1 LRALSQTRGLERA
14 FNRRRLTLSGAAG
27 KLRALSTTPGP
38 DQGADGEVGDGVGQV
53 AAEDTSSALRGRATL
68 EEVAELAG
76 VSRATV
82 SRVINGKPRV
92 SRETRV
98 AVERAATRLGYVPNR
113 AARSLVTRRN
123 DSIGLVIPEPTAQFF
138 NDPFFPRL
146 VKGVTEGLAEP
157 GVQLVLFMPQ
167 SSAEEARLADYFSGG
182 HVDGVLIVSLHG
194 LDGLP
199 LGLKRHGIPLV
210 LCGRPMVSADLSYV
224 DADNEHGAMQAVA
237 HLVDQGRKVIATVAG
252 PQDMGAGV
260 DRLEGYR
267 RGLRAAGRELSS
279 DLEEV
284 ADFTFEGGQAAM
296 GALLERRPDVDAV
309 FVTSELMA
317 LGAMNALRAH
327 DRRVPDDVAVV
338 GFDDSPVGLTA
349 NPPLSTIRQP
359 TELMGLEMT
368 RLLLRMI
375 SSGDHR
381 PQHLILGTELI
392 VRASSVATTARR
404 RGSRSHSRA

>member
-1 LRALSQTRGLERA
+1 
-14 FNRRRLTLSGAAG
+14 
-27 KLRALSTTPGP
+27 
-38 DQGADGEVGDGVGQV
+38 VGQV
-53 AAEDTSSALRGRATL
+53 AAEDGSSAALRGRATL

-92 SRETRV
+92 SRETRT

-146 VKGVTEGLAEP
+146 VKGVTEGLLEP

-167 SSAEEARLADYFSGG
+167 SSREEARLADYLAGG

-199 LGLKRHGIPLV
+199 LGLKHHGIPVV
-210 LCGRPMVSADLSYV
+210 LCGRPLVAADLSYV

-237 HLVDQGRKVIATVAG
+237 HLVDQGRKAIATVAG
-252 PQDMGAGV
+252 PQDMSPGV

-267 RGLRAAGRELSS
+267 GGLRAAGRELSPE
-279 DLEEV
+279 LEEV
-284 ADFTFEGGQAAM
+284 GDFTFEGGQAAM
-296 GALLERRPDVDAV
+296 QALLERRPEVDAV

-317 LGAMNALRAH
+317 LGAMSVLRTRG
-327 DRRVPDDVAVV
+327 RRVPDDVAVV

-349 NPPLSTIRQP
+349 NPPLTTIRQP
-359 TELMGLEMT
+359 TELMGREMT

-392 VRASSVATTARR
+392 VRASSVAAPVRR
-404 RGSRSHSRA
+404 KGSRSHPQA

>member
-1 LRALSQTRGLERA
+1 MVEL
-14 FNRRRLTLSGAAG
+14 
-27 KLRALSTTPGP
+27 
-38 DQGADGEVGDGVGQV
+38 DG
-53 AAEDTSSALRGRATL
+53 SSPAQRNRATL

-92 SRETRV
+92 SHDTRV

-146 VKGVTEGLAEP
+146 VRGVTEGLAEP

-167 SSAEEARLADYFSGG
+167 SSKQEARLADYLAGG
-182 HVDGVLIVSLHG
+182 HVDGVLLVSLHG
-194 LDGLP
+194 FDGLP
-199 LGLKRHGIPLV
+199 LGLKRQGIPVV
-210 LCGRPMVSADLSYV
+210 LCGRPLAAADLSYV
-224 DADNEHGAMQAVA
+224 DADNEHGAVQAVT
-237 HLVDQGRKVIATVAG
+237 HLVEQGRQVIATVAG

-267 RGLRAAGRELSS
+267 RGLRAAGRPVDPE
-279 DLEEV
+279 LEEIG
-284 ADFTFEGGQAAM
+284 DFTFEGGQVGM
-296 GALLERRPDVDAV
+296 QALLERRPDIDAV

-317 LGAMNALRAH
+317 LGTMSALRARG
-327 DRRVPDDVAVV
+327 RRVPDDVAVV

-349 NPPLSTIRQP
+349 NPPLTTIRQP
-359 TELMGLEMT
+359 TELLGREMT
-368 RLLLRMI
+368 RLLLQMI
-375 SSGDHR
+375 STGDQR
-381 PQHLILGTELI
+381 SQRLILGTELI
-392 VRASSVATTARR
+392 VRASSIAVPARR
-404 RGSRSHSRA
+404 RVSRSHPPGSTLPAERRASPGNPRRRPS

>member
-1 LRALSQTRGLERA
+1 M
-14 FNRRRLTLSGAAG
+14 
-27 KLRALSTTPGP
+27 
-38 DQGADGEVGDGVGQV
+38 
-53 AAEDTSSALRGRATL
+53 AAEDTSSAFRGRATL

-167 SSAEEARLADYFSGG
+167 SSAEEARLADYLSGG

-237 HLVDQGRKVIATVAG
+237 HLVDQGRRVIATVAG

-392 VRASSVATTARR
+392 VRASSVATPARR

>member
-1 LRALSQTRGLERA
+1 MVEL
-14 FNRRRLTLSGAAG
+14 
-27 KLRALSTTPGP
+27 
-38 DQGADGEVGDGVGQV
+38 DG
-53 AAEDTSSALRGRATL
+53 SSPAQRNRATL

-92 SRETRV
+92 SHDTRV

-146 VKGVTEGLAEP
+146 VRGVTEGLAEP

-167 SSAEEARLADYFSGG
+167 SSKQEARLADYLAGG
-182 HVDGVLIVSLHG
+182 HVDGVLLVSLHG
-194 LDGLP
+194 FDGLP
-199 LGLKRHGIPLV
+199 LGLRRQGIPVV
-210 LCGRPMVSADLSYV
+210 LCGRPLAAADLSYV
-224 DADNEHGAMQAVA
+224 DADNEHGAVQAVT
-237 HLVDQGRKVIATVAG
+237 HLVEQGRQVIATVAG

-267 RGLRAAGRELSS
+267 RGLRAAGRPVDPE
-279 DLEEV
+279 LEEIG
-284 ADFTFEGGQAAM
+284 DFTFEGGQVGM
-296 GALLERRPDVDAV
+296 QALLERRPDIDAV

-317 LGAMNALRAH
+317 LGTMSALRARG
-327 DRRVPDDVAVV
+327 RRVPDDVAVV

-349 NPPLSTIRQP
+349 NPPLTTIRQP
-359 TELMGLEMT
+359 TELLGREMT
-368 RLLLRMI
+368 RLLLQMI
-375 SSGDHR
+375 STGDQR
-381 PQHLILGTELI
+381 PQHLVLGTELI
-392 VRASSVATTARR
+392 VRASSIAVPARR
-404 RGSRSHSRA
+404 RVSRSHPPGSTLPAERRSSPGNPRRRPS

>member
-1 LRALSQTRGLERA
+1 M
-14 FNRRRLTLSGAAG
+14 
-27 KLRALSTTPGP
+27 
-38 DQGADGEVGDGVGQV
+38 GQV
-53 AAEDTSSALRGRATL
+53 AADDGSSAFRGRATL

-92 SRETRV
+92 SRGTRV
-98 AVERAATRLGYVPNR
+98 AVERAAARLGYVPNR

-167 SSAEEARLADYFSGG
+167 SSGDEARLADYLSGG

-199 LGLKRHGIPLV
+199 LGLKRHGIPVV
-210 LCGRPMVSADLSYV
+210 LCGRPMVAADLSYV

-267 RGLRAAGRELSS
+267 QALRAAGREVSS
-279 DLEEV
+279 ELEEV
-284 ADFTFEGGQAAM
+284 ADFTFEGGQVAM
-296 GALLERRPDVDAV
+296 QTLLERRPEVDAV

-317 LGAMNALRAH
+317 LGAMSVLRTRG
-327 DRRVPDDVAVV
+327 RRVPEDVAVV
-338 GFDDSPVGLTA
+338 GFDDSPVGLAA
-349 NPPLSTIRQP
+349 NPPLSTIHQP

-392 VRASSVATTARR
+392 VRASSVTPPVRR
-404 RGSRSHSRA
+404 RGSRSHTRA

>member
-1 LRALSQTRGLERA
+1 
-14 FNRRRLTLSGAAG
+14 LTLSGAAG
-27 KLRALSTTPGP
+27 KLRALSTTPRP

-53 AAEDTSSALRGRATL
+53 AAEDGSSALRGRATL

-167 SSAEEARLADYFSGG
+167 SSAEEARLADYLSGG

-199 LGLKRHGIPLV
+199 LGLKRHGIPVV

-296 GALLERRPDVDAV
+296 RTLLERRPDVDAA

-338 GFDDSPVGLTA
+338 GFDDSAVGLTA

-392 VRASSVATTARR
+392 VRASSVATPARR

>member
-1 LRALSQTRGLERA
+1 
-14 FNRRRLTLSGAAG
+14 LTLGGVAG
-27 KLRALSTTPGP
+27 KLRALSTTPRP

-53 AAEDTSSALRGRATL
+53 AAEDGSPALRARATL

-167 SSAEEARLADYFSGG
+167 SSAEEARLADYLSGG

-199 LGLKRHGIPLV
+199 LGLKRHGIPVV

-267 RGLRAAGRELSS
+267 RGLRAADRELSS

-284 ADFTFEGGQAAM
+284 ADFTFEGGQTAM
-296 GALLERRPDVDAV
+296 RALLERRPDVDAV

-317 LGAMNALRAH
+317 LGAMNTLRAH

-392 VRASSVATTARR
+392 VRASSVATPARR
-404 RGSRSHSRA
+404 RGSRSHSRV

>member
-1 LRALSQTRGLERA
+1 MVEL
-14 FNRRRLTLSGAAG
+14 
-27 KLRALSTTPGP
+27 
-38 DQGADGEVGDGVGQV
+38 DG
-53 AAEDTSSALRGRATL
+53 SSPAQRNRATL

-92 SRETRV
+92 SHDTRV

-146 VKGVTEGLAEP
+146 VRGVTEGLAEP

-167 SSAEEARLADYFSGG
+167 SSKQEARLADYLAGG
-182 HVDGVLIVSLHG
+182 HVDGVLLVSLHG
-194 LDGLP
+194 FDGLP
-199 LGLKRHGIPLV
+199 LGLRRQGIPVV
-210 LCGRPMVSADLSYV
+210 LCGRPLAAADLSYV
-224 DADNEHGAMQAVA
+224 DADNEHGAVQAVT
-237 HLVDQGRKVIATVAG
+237 HLVEQGRQVIATVAG

-267 RGLRAAGRELSS
+267 RGLRAAGRPVDPE
-279 DLEEV
+279 LEEIG
-284 ADFTFEGGQAAM
+284 DFTFEGGQVGM
-296 GALLERRPDVDAV
+296 QALLERRPDIDAV

-317 LGAMNALRAH
+317 LGTMSALRARGH
-327 DRRVPDDVAVV
+327 RVPDDVAVV

-349 NPPLSTIRQP
+349 NPPLTTIRQP
-359 TELMGLEMT
+359 TELLGREMT
-368 RLLLRMI
+368 RLLLQMI
-375 SSGDHR
+375 STGDQR
-381 PQHLILGTELI
+381 SQRLILGTELI
-392 VRASSVATTARR
+392 VRASSIAVPARR
-404 RGSRSHSRA
+404 RVSRSHPPGSTLPAERRASPGNPRRRPS

>member
-1 LRALSQTRGLERA
+1 
-14 FNRRRLTLSGAAG
+14 LTLAPLVG
-27 KLRALSTTPGP
+27 KLRALSLSN
-38 DQGADGEVGDGVGQV
+38 DWGAGLRRWGWRVVTGNGSSV
-53 AAEDTSSALRGRATL
+53 APRDRATL

-98 AVERAATRLGYVPNR
+98 AVERAAARLGYVPNR

-146 VKGVTEGLAEP
+146 VRGVSEGLAEP

-167 SSAEEARLADYFSGG
+167 SSKDEARLADYLGGG
-182 HVDGVLIVSLHG
+182 HVDGVLLVSLHG
-194 LDGLP
+194 FDGLP
-199 LGLKRHGIPLV
+199 LGLKRQGIPVV
-210 LCGRPMVSADLSYV
+210 LCGRPLAAADVSYV

-237 HLVDQGRKVIATVAG
+237 HLVEQGRKVIATVAG
-252 PQDMGAGV
+252 PQDMAPGI

-267 RGLRAAGRELSS
+267 RGLRAAGRDTCPE
-279 DLEEV
+279 LEEV
-284 ADFTFEGGQAAM
+284 GDFTFEGGQVAM
-296 GALLERRPDVDAV
+296 RALLERRPEIDAV

-317 LGAMNALRAH
+317 LGAMSVLRTRG
-327 DRRVPDDVAVV
+327 RRVPHDVAVV

-359 TELMGLEMT
+359 TELMGREMT
-368 RLLLRMI
+368 RLLLQMI

-392 VRASSVATTARR
+392 VRASSVAAPARR
-404 RGSRSHSRA
+404 KGTRSRVEA

>member
-1 LRALSQTRGLERA
+1 
-14 FNRRRLTLSGAAG
+14 
-27 KLRALSTTPGP
+27 
-38 DQGADGEVGDGVGQV
+38 VGQV
-53 AAEDTSSALRGRATL
+53 AAEDGSSELRGRATL

-167 SSAEEARLADYFSGG
+167 SSREEARLADYLSGG

-199 LGLKRHGIPLV
+199 LGVKRHGIPVV
-210 LCGRPMVSADLSYV
+210 LCGRPMVAGDLSYV

-267 RGLRAAGRELSS
+267 RGLRAAGREVSS

-296 GALLERRPDVDAV
+296 QTLLERRPEVDAV

-317 LGAMNALRAH
+317 LGAMSVLRVH
-327 DRRVPDDVAVV
+327 GRRVPDDVAVV

-392 VRASSVATTARR
+392 VRASSVTAPVRR
-404 RGSRSHSRA
+404 RSSRSHTRA

>member
-1 LRALSQTRGLERA
+1 MVEL
-14 FNRRRLTLSGAAG
+14 
-27 KLRALSTTPGP
+27 
-38 DQGADGEVGDGVGQV
+38 DG
-53 AAEDTSSALRGRATL
+53 SSPAQRNRATL

-92 SRETRV
+92 SHDTRV

-146 VKGVTEGLAEP
+146 VRGVTEGLAEP

-167 SSAEEARLADYFSGG
+167 SSKQEARLADYLAGG
-182 HVDGVLIVSLHG
+182 HVDGVLLVSLHG
-194 LDGLP
+194 FDGLP
-199 LGLKRHGIPLV
+199 LGLKRQGIPVV
-210 LCGRPMVSADLSYV
+210 LCGRPLAAADLSYV
-224 DADNEHGAMQAVA
+224 DADNEHGAVQAVT
-237 HLVDQGRKVIATVAG
+237 HLVEQGRQVIATVAG

-267 RGLRAAGRELSS
+267 RGLRAAGRPVDPE
-279 DLEEV
+279 LEEIG
-284 ADFTFEGGQAAM
+284 DFTFEGGQVGM
-296 GALLERRPDVDAV
+296 QALLERRPDIDAV

-317 LGAMNALRAH
+317 LGTMSALRARG
-327 DRRVPDDVAVV
+327 RRVPDDVAVV

-349 NPPLSTIRQP
+349 NPPLTTIRQP
-359 TELMGLEMT
+359 TELLGREMT
-368 RLLLRMI
+368 RLLLQMI
-375 SSGDHR
+375 STGDQR

-392 VRASSVATTARR
+392 VRASSIAVPARR
-404 RGSRSHSRA
+404 RVSRSHPPGSTLPAERRASPGNPRRRPS

>member
-1 LRALSQTRGLERA
+1 MVEL
-14 FNRRRLTLSGAAG
+14 
-27 KLRALSTTPGP
+27 
-38 DQGADGEVGDGVGQV
+38 DG
-53 AAEDTSSALRGRATL
+53 SSPAQRNRATL

-92 SRETRV
+92 SHDTRV

-146 VKGVTEGLAEP
+146 VRGVTEGLAEP

-167 SSAEEARLADYFSGG
+167 SSKQEARLADYLAGG
-182 HVDGVLIVSLHG
+182 HVDGVLLVSLHG
-194 LDGLP
+194 FDGLP
-199 LGLKRHGIPLV
+199 LGLKRQGIPVV
-210 LCGRPMVSADLSYV
+210 LCGRPLAAADLSYV
-224 DADNEHGAMQAVA
+224 DADNEHGAVQAVT
-237 HLVDQGRKVIATVAG
+237 HLVEQGRQVIATVAG

-267 RGLRAAGRELSS
+267 RGLRAAGRPVDPE
-279 DLEEV
+279 LEEIG
-284 ADFTFEGGQAAM
+284 DFTFEGGQVGM
-296 GALLERRPDVDAV
+296 QALLERRPDIDAV

-317 LGAMNALRAH
+317 LGTMSALRARG
-327 DRRVPDDVAVV
+327 RRVPDDVAVV

-349 NPPLSTIRQP
+349 NPPLTTIRQP
-359 TELMGLEMT
+359 TELLGREMT
-368 RLLLRMI
+368 RLLLQMI
-375 SSGDHR
+375 STGDQR
-381 PQHLILGTELI
+381 PQHLVLGTELI
-392 VRASSVATTARR
+392 VRASSIAVPARR
-404 RGSRSHSRA
+404 RVSRSHPPGSTLPAERRASPGNPRRRPS

>member
-1 LRALSQTRGLERA
+1 M
-14 FNRRRLTLSGAAG
+14 
-27 KLRALSTTPGP
+27 
-38 DQGADGEVGDGVGQV
+38 
-53 AAEDTSSALRGRATL
+53 AAEDASALRGRATL

-146 VKGVTEGLAEP
+146 LKGVTEGLAEP

-167 SSAEEARLADYFSGG
+167 SSADEARLADYLSGG

-199 LGLKRHGIPLV
+199 LGLKRHGIPVV

-284 ADFTFEGGQAAM
+284 ADFTFEGGQASM
-296 GALLERRPDVDAV
+296 QALLERRPDVDAV

-317 LGAMNALRAH
+317 LGAMSVLRAH

-375 SSGDHR
+375 ASGDHR

-392 VRASSVATTARR
+392 VRASSVAAPARR
-404 RGSRSHSRA
+404 RSSRSHTRA

>member
-1 LRALSQTRGLERA
+1 MTTGNGS
-14 FNRRRLTLSGAAG
+14 SGVP
-27 KLRALSTTPGP
+27 R
-38 DQGADGEVGDGVGQV
+38 D
-53 AAEDTSSALRGRATL
+53 RATL

-92 SRETRV
+92 SPETRV
-98 AVERAATRLGYVPNR
+98 AVERAAARLGYVPNR

-123 DSIGLVIPEPTAQFF
+123 DSIGLVIPEPAAQFF

-146 VKGVTEGLAEP
+146 VRGVSEGLAEP

-167 SSAEEARLADYFSGG
+167 SSKDEARLADYLGGG
-182 HVDGVLIVSLHG
+182 HVDGVLLVSLHG
-194 LDGLP
+194 HDDLP
-199 LGLKRHGIPLV
+199 VGLKRQGIPVV
-210 LCGRPMVSADLSYV
+210 LCGRPLAADDLSYV
-224 DADNEHGAMQAVA
+224 DADNEHGAVQAVA
-237 HLVDQGRKVIATVAG
+237 HLVEQGRQVIATVAG
-252 PQDMGAGV
+252 PQDMAPGV

-267 RGLRAAGRELSS
+267 RGLRAAGRELSP

-284 ADFTFEGGQAAM
+284 GDFTFEGGQAAM
-296 GALLERRPDVDAV
+296 QALLRRRPDLDGV

-317 LGAMNALRAH
+317 LGAMSVLRTH
-327 DRRVPDDVAVV
+327 GRRVPDDVAVV

-359 TELMGLEMT
+359 TELMGREMT
-368 RLLLRMI
+368 RLLLQMI

-392 VRASSVATTARR
+392 VRASSVTTPGRR
-404 RGSRSHSRA
+404 RSSRSRTQV

>member
-1 LRALSQTRGLERA
+1 
-14 FNRRRLTLSGAAG
+14 
-27 KLRALSTTPGP
+27 
-38 DQGADGEVGDGVGQV
+38 VGQV
-53 AAEDTSSALRGRATL
+53 AAEDGSSAFRGRATL

-98 AVERAATRLGYVPNR
+98 AVERAAARLGYVPNR

-167 SSAEEARLADYFSGG
+167 SSGDEARLADYLSGG

-199 LGLKRHGIPLV
+199 LGLKRHGIPVV
-210 LCGRPMVSADLSYV
+210 LCGRPMVAADLSYV

-267 RGLRAAGRELSS
+267 RALRAAGREVSS
-279 DLEEV
+279 ELEEV
-284 ADFTFEGGQAAM
+284 ADFTFEGGQVAM
-296 GALLERRPDVDAV
+296 RTLLDRRPEVDAV

-317 LGAMNALRAH
+317 LGAMSVLRTRG
-327 DRRVPDDVAVV
+327 RRVPEDVAVV

-349 NPPLSTIRQP
+349 NPPLSTIHQP

-392 VRASSVATTARR
+392 VRASSVAPVRR
-404 RGSRSHSRA
+404 KGSRSHSRA

>member
-1 LRALSQTRGLERA
+1 MVQAVRASVHRTGRH
-14 FNRRRLTLSGAAG
+14 RLTLEALVG
-27 KLRALSTTPGP
+27 KLRALSNQRPGGAGRHRRGVAVTTGN
-38 DQGADGEVGDGVGQV
+38 G
-53 AAEDTSSALRGRATL
+53 SSAAHRDRATL

-98 AVERAATRLGYVPNR
+98 AVERAAARLGYVPNR

-123 DSIGLVIPEPTAQFF
+123 DSIGLVIPEPTGQFF

-146 VKGVTEGLAEP
+146 VRGVAEGLAEP

-167 SSAEEARLADYFSGG
+167 SSKEEARLADYLGGG
-182 HVDGVLIVSLHG
+182 HVDGVLLVSLHG
-194 LDGLP
+194 RDDLP
-199 LGLKRHGIPLV
+199 IGLKRQGIPVV
-210 LCGRPMVSADLSYV
+210 LCGRPLAAADLSYV

-237 HLVDQGRKVIATVAG
+237 HLVEQGRQVIATVAG
-252 PQDMGAGV
+252 PQDMAPGL

-267 RGLRAAGRELSS
+267 RGLRAAGRDLCPE
-279 DLEEV
+279 LEEV
-284 ADFTFEGGQAAM
+284 GDFTFEGAQAAM
-296 GALLERRPDVDAV
+296 HALLRRRPDIDGV

-317 LGAMNALRAH
+317 LGAMSVLRTH
-327 DRRVPDDVAVV
+327 GRRVPDDVAVV

-359 TELMGLEMT
+359 TELMGREMT
-368 RLLLRMI
+368 RLLLQMI
-375 SSGDHR
+375 ASGDQR

-392 VRASSVATTARR
+392 VRASSVPVPGGRR
-404 RGSRSHSRA
+404 RGSRSRAKS

>member
-1 LRALSQTRGLERA
+1 
-14 FNRRRLTLSGAAG
+14 
-27 KLRALSTTPGP
+27 
-38 DQGADGEVGDGVGQV
+38 VGRV
-53 AAEDTSSALRGRATL
+53 AAEDGSSELRGRATL

-167 SSAEEARLADYFSGG
+167 SSREEARLADYLSGG

-199 LGLKRHGIPLV
+199 LGVKRHGIPVV
-210 LCGRPMVSADLSYV
+210 LCGRPMVAGDLSYV

-267 RGLRAAGRELSS
+267 RGLRAAGREVSS

-296 GALLERRPDVDAV
+296 QTLLERRPEVDAV

-317 LGAMNALRAH
+317 LGAMSVLRVH
-327 DRRVPDDVAVV
+327 GRRVPDDVAVV

-392 VRASSVATTARR
+392 VRASSVTTPVRR
-404 RGSRSHSRA
+404 RSSRSHTRA

>member
-1 LRALSQTRGLERA
+1 MVEL
-14 FNRRRLTLSGAAG
+14 
-27 KLRALSTTPGP
+27 
-38 DQGADGEVGDGVGQV
+38 DG
-53 AAEDTSSALRGRATL
+53 SSPAQRNRATL

-92 SRETRV
+92 SHDTRV

-146 VKGVTEGLAEP
+146 VRGVTEGLAEP

-167 SSAEEARLADYFSGG
+167 SSKQEARLADYLAGG
-182 HVDGVLIVSLHG
+182 HVDGVLLVSLHG
-194 LDGLP
+194 FDGLP
-199 LGLKRHGIPLV
+199 LGLKRQGIPVV
-210 LCGRPMVSADLSYV
+210 LCGRPLAAADLSYV
-224 DADNEHGAMQAVA
+224 DADNEHGAVQAVT
-237 HLVDQGRKVIATVAG
+237 HLVEQGRQVIATVAG

-267 RGLRAAGRELSS
+267 RGLRAAGRPVDPE
-279 DLEEV
+279 LEEIG
-284 ADFTFEGGQAAM
+284 DFTFEGGQVGM
-296 GALLERRPDVDAV
+296 QALLERRPDIDAV

-317 LGAMNALRAH
+317 LGTMSALRARGH
-327 DRRVPDDVAVV
+327 RVPDDVAVV

-349 NPPLSTIRQP
+349 NPPLTTIRQP
-359 TELMGLEMT
+359 TELLGREMT
-368 RLLLRMI
+368 RLLLQMI
-375 SSGDHR
+375 STGDQR

-392 VRASSVATTARR
+392 VRASSIAVPARR
-404 RGSRSHSRA
+404 RVSRSHPPGSTLPAERRASPGNPRRRPS